1 VKRVGVK
8 PEVNVLDDASG
19 ELTEIDDVAG
29 A

>member
-1 VKRVGVK
+1 VKQVGFK
-8 PEVNVLDDASG
+8 PEVKVLDDASG